1 MEYTVRKL
9 ISGKGRSRWTVRLAG
24 SLLILLMSCGLSAA
38 QKFPSRPITINL
50 PFAAGG
56 GVDLAVRKFAD
67 VVSRNVNQ
75 PVLIANRPG
84 GGGIVAASST
94 LASPADGYTLYLATP
109 ATHASMQAMQT
120 MPFDPLRDFKAVT
133 MLFYFQNVLTLSE
146 KIAPRTVE
154 DLIKYGRAKPDG
166 VVYGSPG
173 HGSPAHILAAM
184 FASAASLKSVH
195 APFRNGPEMNLSL
208 VRGDID
214 FGFGTYQGMQA
225 FWRAGQVKIIATV
238 GTTRAKVFPDT
249 PTFVEAGFPDLTL
262 LSWYGLVA
270 PVGTPD
276 AVVQVL
282 VEEFG
287 KAAKTQDVQD
297 FLEMSAFEGTPEG
310 PAAFAALMAK
320 DTARYAK
327 IIPALELTN
336 K

>member
-1 MEYTVRKL
+1 
-9 ISGKGRSRWTVRLAG
+9 
-24 SLLILLMSCGLSAA
+24 
-38 QKFPSRPITINL
+38 
-50 PFAAGG
+50 
-56 GVDLAVRKFAD
+56 
-67 VVSRNVNQ
+67 
-75 PVLIANRPG
+75 
-84 GGGIVAASST
+84 
-94 LASPADGYTLYLATP
+94 
-109 ATHASMQAMQT
+109 MQAMQA
-120 MPFDPLRDFKAVT
+120 MPFDPLNDFKAVT

-146 KIAPRTVE
+146 KIAPRTME
-154 DLIKYGRAKPDG
+154 DLIKYGRGKPDG
-166 VVYGSPG
+166 LVYGSPG

-225 FWRAGQVKIIATV
+225 FWRAGQVKMIATV
-238 GTTRAKVFPDT
+238 GTTRAKVLPDT
-249 PTFVEAGFPDLTL
+249 PTFIEAGYPDLDL

-270 PVGTPD
+270 PAGTPD

-282 VEEFG
+282 VDEFE
-287 KAAKTQDVQD
+287 KAAKAQDVRD
-297 FLEMSAFEGTPEG
+297 FLEMSAFEGVPEG

-327 IIPALELTN
+327 IIPALGLAN